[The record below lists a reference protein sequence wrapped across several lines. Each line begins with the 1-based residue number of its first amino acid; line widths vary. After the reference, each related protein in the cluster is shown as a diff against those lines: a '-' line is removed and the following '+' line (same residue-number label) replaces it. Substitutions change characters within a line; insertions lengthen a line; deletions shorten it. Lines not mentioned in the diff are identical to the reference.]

1 MNNIDKIFIEG
12 EVYCETQVPKSLLEK
27 NYFNTIKINLEVTK
41 YKARICGIINL
52 ENKFYL
58 FLPKGYK
65 DRDFTDYKNFAKLLF
80 ECLINYKNEVLLE
93 DYEYDWLG
101 KETNT

>member
-58 FLPKGYK
+58 FLPIKS
-65 DRDFTDYKNFAKLLF
+65 
-80 ECLINYKNEVLLE
+80 V
-93 DYEYDWLG
+93 
-101 KETNT
+101 